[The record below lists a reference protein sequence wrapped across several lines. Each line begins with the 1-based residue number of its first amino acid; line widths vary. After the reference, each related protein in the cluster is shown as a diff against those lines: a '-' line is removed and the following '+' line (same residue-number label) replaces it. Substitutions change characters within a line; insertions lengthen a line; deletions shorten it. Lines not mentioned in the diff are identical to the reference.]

1 MQTILDDKFLKS
13 IEDHARIIA
22 SGAGRILINHFDK
35 RLQIKYKDTARTD
48 PVTNADIESENFLI
62 KSISERFP
70 EHGIISEEGI
80 SDDTVAEDLI
90 WILDPL
96 DGTRNFMS
104 GLPVYACSV
113 GVLYKGSP
121 IVGAVF
127 MPWPNDRGSIV
138 LHARRGGIAYKDEAP
153 IHQNR
158 NTPSHIPNIV
168 GLPANFDTAYKFRVI
183 PRKTSWEPR
192 VTGSIAF
199 ELGLIALGVLP
210 YSLFISPKLWDVAAG
225 LAIIEGSGGK
235 YRIKE
240 LKNKYTL
247 KVHATNNKLSIL
259 K

>member
-48 PVTNADIESENFLI
+48 PVTNAAIESENFLI

-80 SDDTVAEDLI
+80 SDETVAEDLI

-138 LHARRGGIAYKDEAP
+138 LHARR
-153 IHQNR
+153 
-158 NTPSHIPNIV
+158 
-168 GLPANFDTAYKFRVI
+168 
-183 PRKTSWEPR
+183 
-192 VTGSIAF
+192 
-199 ELGLIALGVLP
+199 
-210 YSLFISPKLWDVAAG
+210 
-225 LAIIEGSGGK
+225 
-235 YRIKE
+235 
-240 LKNKYTL
+240 
-247 KVHATNNKLSIL
+247 
-259 K
+259 